1 MLKVLQTNKDLAF
14 HANFKSKS
22 KQKHPKNWIF
32 LPKSKENRFFD
43 RSARLF
49 FKYRARNGTEPLY
62 FN

>member
-1 MLKVLQTNKDLAF
+1 MVQTNNDLAF
-14 HANFKSKS
+14 QANLKCKS

-32 LPKSKENRFFD
+32 LPKSKENRFFG

-49 FKYRARNGTEPLY
+49 FRYRARNGTKPLY